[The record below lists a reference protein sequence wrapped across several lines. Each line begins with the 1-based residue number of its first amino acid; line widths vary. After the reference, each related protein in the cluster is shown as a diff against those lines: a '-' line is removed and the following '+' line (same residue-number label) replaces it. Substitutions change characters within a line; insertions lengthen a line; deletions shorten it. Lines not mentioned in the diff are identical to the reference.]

1 MVNTGD
7 FESPTPGSSPGGS
20 LIYMRETHKTV
31 HLKRLPEQAYK
42 SFPLLAQ
49 SVEQWTVVP
58 MVTSS
63 ILVERT
69 HSSVAQLVERQAVNL

>member
-1 MVNTGD
+1 MW
-7 FESPTPGSSPGGS
+7 
-20 LIYMRETHKTV
+20 ETHKTV
-31 HLKRLPEQAYK
+31 HLKRLPEQAYVMDPY
-42 SFPLLAQ
+42 PLLAQ

>member
-1 MVNTGD
+1 
-7 FESPTPGSSPGGS
+7 
-20 LIYMRETHKTV
+20 MRETHKTV

-42 SFPLLAQ
+42 PFPLLAQ
-49 SVEQWTVVP
+49 SVELWTVVP

>member
-1 MVNTGD
+1 
-7 FESPTPGSSPGGS
+7 
-20 LIYMRETHKTV
+20 MRETHKTV

-42 SFPLLAQ
+42 YFPLLAQ